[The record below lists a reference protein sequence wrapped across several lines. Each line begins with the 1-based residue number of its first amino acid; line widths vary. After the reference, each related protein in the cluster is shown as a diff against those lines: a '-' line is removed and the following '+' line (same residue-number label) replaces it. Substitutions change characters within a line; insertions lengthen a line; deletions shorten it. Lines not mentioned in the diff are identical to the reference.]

1 MDLKPTLIK
10 LLFNSLHG
18 AILFFAF
25 FAVFSAAN
33 IVAVVF
39 FTEEKS
45 WFEMSWELVTGGSF
59 GALAG
64 LLFYLLIGGIGFV
77 AGPLIYGSL
86 GLLSLIIGGT
96 LTGLGFGTIANAFR
110 HPDNLNYINPG
121 FSLVQSLEQL
131 VDLRSPIFSI
141 KRCHGLSLIKLPNKS
156 GSNFNARVSEA

>member
-121 FSLVQSLEQL
+121 FSLVL
-131 VDLRSPIFSI
+131 IFGAVS
-141 KRCHGLSLIKLPNKS
+141 GLALAYFLHKKMSWPQPNQTSK
-156 GSNFNARVSEA
+156 